1 MAFMN
6 FDTQIL
12 PGRVLA
18 ALFVL
23 LEASPALAGPL
34 PLWEL
39 ETSGNRVLVMG
50 SVHFLR
56 ASDYPLPD
64 GLMDAYE
71 QADALVM
78 EIDMDD
84 LDPMAT
90 LMTMATMGTDRSGR
104 TLKDMIGAPAYND
117 ASAKANELGV
127 PLDLFSQFKPWF
139 AALSITQ
146 MRMMQLGFDP
156 SWGIETRLTQKAAT
170 DGKAIHGLETL
181 EEQLGFM
188 DNLDSSSQR
197 TFLLQSLDD
206 AASVQ
211 DEIEVIVSSW
221 REGNTKNMETLLIAG
236 IATAP
241 ALYDAILV
249 QRNRSWVEPIRDLTR
264 QSDNYLI
271 IVGAMHLVGNNSVLE
286 MLEDAGIK
294 SRQLSN

>member
-1 MAFMN
+1 MAVTN
-6 FDTQIL
+6 LRATL
-12 PGRVLA
+12 VALLA
-18 ALFVL
+18 T
-23 LEASPALAGPL
+23 SPALADPL

-39 ETSGNRVLVMG
+39 ETGGNRVLIMG

-64 GLMDAYE
+64 GMMEAYD
-71 QADALVM
+71 QADTLVM
-78 EIDMDD
+78 EIDLDN

-90 LMTMATMGTDRSGR
+90 LTTMTTMGTDRSGR

-117 ASAKANELGV
+117 ASAKAKELGV
-127 PLDLFSQFKPWF
+127 PLDLFSQFEPWF

-156 SWGIETRLTQKAAT
+156 AWGIETRLMQKAAT
-170 DGKAIHGLETL
+170 DGKSILGLETL

-188 DNLDSSSQR
+188 DRLDAGSQR
-197 TFLLQSLDD
+197 AFLLQSLDD

-211 DEIEVIVSSW
+211 EEVDTIVSSW
-221 REGNTKNMETLLIAG
+221 RGGDTDTLETLLIAG
-236 IATAP
+236 IASAP

-249 QRNRSWVEPIRDLTR
+249 KRNRSWVEPIRDLTR
-264 QSDNYLI
+264 QSDNYLV
-271 IVGAMHLVGNNSVLE
+271 IVGAMHLVGKNSVLE
-286 MLEDAGIK
+286 MLEDAGIE